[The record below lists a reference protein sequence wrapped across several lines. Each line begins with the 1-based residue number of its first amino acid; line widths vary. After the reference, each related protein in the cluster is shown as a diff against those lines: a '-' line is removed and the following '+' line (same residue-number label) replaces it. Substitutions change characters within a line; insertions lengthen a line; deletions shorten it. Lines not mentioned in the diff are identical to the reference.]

1 MFLIL
6 QLNVYVISEMGGETI
21 TPTIKDVAKAAN
33 VSVATVSRVLHNLN
47 GYSDKTK
54 VKVLEAVEELGYYPN
69 AIARGLINKRTQ
81 TLGVLFPNVSSG
93 FTSQLLYGIE
103 EAANERG
110 YSVIVCN
117 TAEDGKRTMKYLQVL
132 REKQV
137 DGVVFTSELL
147 KDEYYRQLK
156 DMKMPVVLVN
166 THSAK
171 YSIPY
176 VKVDDRQASYQ
187 ATAYLIEKGHNDIAM
202 IAGTPWDT
210 VAGIPRVEGYRQ
222 ALTDHGIPFDEA
234 KIAYGNFHMESGRTA
249 MAKLLEEAPAFTA
262 LFAASDEMA
271 IGAMGMAF
279 EKGIKVPEE
288 LSIIGYDDLNLA
300 KIIFPPLTTIH
311 QPLTEMGRLAVEKL
325 ISLIEESGEVPS
337 SIVSHS
343 IVERR
348 TVQSKT

>member
-1 MFLIL
+1 M
-6 QLNVYVISEMGGETI
+6 
-21 TPTIKDVAKAAN
+21 KDVAKAAN

-47 GYSDKTK
+47 GYSQKTK
-54 VKVLEAVEELGYYPN
+54 LKVLQAVEELGYHPN
-69 AIARGLINKRTQ
+69 AIARGLVNKRTQ

-93 FTSQLLYGIE
+93 FSSEILYGIE
-103 EAANERG
+103 EAAHEKG

-147 KDEYYRQLK
+147 KDEYYHQMN
-156 DMKMPVVLVN
+156 DMKLPVVLVN
-166 THSAK
+166 THSTK

-187 ATAYLIEKGHNDIAM
+187 ATAYLIGKGHKEIAM
-202 IAGTPWDT
+202 IAGTPWDP

-222 ALTDHGIPFDEA
+222 ALTDHGIPFEDT

-249 MAKLLEEAPAFTA
+249 MAKLLKEAPPFTA

-279 EKGIKVPEE
+279 EKGLRVPED

-311 QPLTEMGRLAVEKL
+311 QPLAEMGRLAVEKL
-325 ISLIEESGEVPS
+325 ITLIEESGEVPS

-348 TVQSKT
+348 TVLSIN